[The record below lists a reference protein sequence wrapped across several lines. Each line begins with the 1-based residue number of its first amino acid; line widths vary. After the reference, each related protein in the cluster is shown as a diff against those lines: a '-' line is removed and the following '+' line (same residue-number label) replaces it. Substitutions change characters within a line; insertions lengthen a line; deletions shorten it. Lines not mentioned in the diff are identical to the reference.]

1 MYPVK
6 RTKRT
11 LEGQPGWSPP
21 RSDRAAYETLL
32 RECIPFI
39 QRVARGQGLP
49 SDFVDDVVQE
59 TLLTIHQARQTYDPS
74 RSFTAWLRTI
84 AQRRAIDG
92 LRRGGRT
99 RKREIH
105 KPLAYQSYADPGGD
119 PEQAAFQIG
128 RAEVLNSAIGKL
140 PTRQREALEHLALQG
155 QSLTQAAAATGR
167 SSGSLRVNW
176 HRALKTLRTQLGG
189 KD

>member
-1 MYPVK
+1 
-6 RTKRT
+6 RG
-11 LEGQPGWSPP
+11 EGMRPH
-21 RSDRAAYETLL
+21 
-32 RECIPFI
+32 FI
-39 QRVARGQGLP
+39 
-49 SDFVDDVVQE
+49 DDVVQE

-105 KPLAYQSYADPGGD
+105 KPLAYQNHADPGGD

-128 RAEVLNSAIGKL
+128 HAEVLNSAIGKL
-140 PTRQREALEHLALQG
+140 PTRQRGAVGDLAPQG
-155 QSLTQAAAATGR
+155 QSP
-167 SSGSLRVNW
+167 
-176 HRALKTLRTQLGG
+176 
-189 KD
+189 